1 MQARKLEF
9 LDEMKIEIRH
19 FLVIFKH
26 CVDLAG
32 ILEFAFLRRRHQVM
46 NFLNNK
52 IEIHHIISV
61 VGTYMNICHIV
72 CLTALLLR
80 PRIFCSS
87 W

>member
-1 MQARKLEF
+1 
-9 LDEMKIEIRH
+9 
-19 FLVIFKH
+19 
-26 CVDLAG
+26 
-32 ILEFAFLRRRHQVM
+32 M

-80 PRIFCSS
+80 PFFAPLGSTLQSKIGSLDNRVSAHPS
-87 W
+87 